1 MSQTID
7 ALWVTGRLLVETGL
21 VSHEAMEGAILS
33 QIGHRALRWPGK
45 SLGYHLTA
53 SRIVDPTE
61 LESLL
66 RERDH
71 LPVLQRELRLG
82 EIAVR
87 NGFLTREELAL
98 CLVEQETERA
108 EGREPLALGQ
118 IIVRDDLMWEH
129 DLQAILERQ
138 RALLVAEDAARETTA
153 A

>member
-1 MSQTID
+1 
-7 ALWVTGRLLVETGL
+7 
-21 VSHEAMEGAILS
+21 
-33 QIGHRALRWPGK
+33 
-45 SLGYHLTA
+45 
-53 SRIVDPTE
+53 
-61 LESLL
+61 
-66 RERDH
+66 
-71 LPVLQRELRLG
+71 LRLG